1 MCDRLLI
8 RARFCV
14 DSDVSRIEE
23 ADKRTF
29 ETISQFS
36 NHVPVFVVGT
46 KKDKLV
52 AFRKMQLLEE
62 YMQKSDDYKQA
73 SRLAASE
80 ANRLADEQF
89 MTLRDQ
95 LSQIEHYKA
104 DGYCC
109 ISKGQL
115 HDLGSHL
122 EADLPQMTI
131 LASER
136 SSIKPWN

>member
-1 MCDRLLI
+1 MLTQT
-8 RARFCV
+8 RFCV

-29 ETISQFS
+29 ETISQYS

-62 YMQKSDDYKQA
+62 YMQKSNDYKQA
-73 SRLAASE
+73 SKLAATE
-80 ANRLADEQF
+80 ANRLAEEQF
-89 MTLRDQ
+89 MGLKDQ

-109 ISKGQL
+109 ISKGQSRDL
-115 HDLGSHL
+115 DLG
-122 EADLPQMTI
+122 
-131 LASER
+131 
-136 SSIKPWN
+136 